1 MQALSKLTTG
11 VMYPIGP
18 VWHSYTIQCNLI
30 AVTLL
35 QVTLTHSTYNFVP
48 FVVGSVPN
56 RSPDKERL
64 VKRVEKLGGNSTH
77 VDIIFLH
84 TLFCSEK
91 ERKKVSGGNSRCF
104 KSEVG

>member
-1 MQALSKLTTG
+1 
-11 VMYPIGP
+11 MYPIGL